1 MPKNNFKDT
10 YGRIYNIFG
19 ICNYMPMHTAWIGN
33 MGNFCLQIGRNKI
46 GSLQFGAFTGIH
58 GGLCNPKLMGHWN
71 SWMSWREK
79 LLHAKYLRW
88 YYLLTGHELGSWN
101 FYYDGRME
109 KKKNLRRW
117 NTTLTEDKGRPQKNC
132 FVLWR

>member
-1 MPKNNFKDT
+1 
-10 YGRIYNIFG
+10 
-19 ICNYMPMHTAWIGN
+19 

-71 SWMSWREK
+71 SWMSLGEK
-79 LLHAKYLRW
+79 LLHAKYLRS

-101 FYYDGRME
+101 FYLME
-109 KKKNLRRW
+109 EWKRRK
-117 NTTLTEDKGRPQKNC
+117 T
-132 FVLWR
+132 